1 MEKKLVMLA
10 LLVAVI
16 IGVWRFA
23 KERQAAKN
31 PHFANTE
38 QLISYACDQAIA
50 EAQKYDGITLDYSI
64 DSLKNVDTILGRVH
78 DLYVKNPSSVHV
90 QGISL
95 EYGAY
100 VGEVIR
106 RNEPGAYWTKD
117 SQIVGEK
124 SYPLRWS
131 NGESYPLAWCSK
143 RIINGDE
150 DLIWIK
156 YKVIKECIREKDGKV
171 YVPGPDKA
179 H

>member
-1 MEKKLVMLA
+1 MHKKLI
-10 LLVAVI
+10 VAIILIVVI
-16 IGVWRFA
+16 IAVWRYVE
-23 KERQAAKN
+23 ERQEALH
-31 PHFANTE
+31 PHFTNTE
-38 QLISYACDQAIA
+38 QLISYACDRAIA
-50 EAQKYDGITLDYSI
+50 ESQKYDGITLDYSI
-64 DSLKNVDTILGRVH
+64 DSLKNVDTILGRLH
-78 DLYVKNPSSVHV
+78 DIYVKNPSSLHV
-90 QGISL
+90 QGLSL

-117 SQIVGEK
+117 SQVVGEK
-124 SYPLRWS
+124 SYPIHWG

-156 YKVIKECIREKDGKV
+156 YKVIKERIDERNKKSNLSGVEK
-171 YVPGPDKA
+171 P